1 MAASLSFSH
10 TWLSG
15 TWGFSVCG
23 KYKIFPYTHIIYSW
37 RKPQKGFLRSFINT
51 QTMLYNIVG
60 RCMLDERQQRR
71 RRRRRR
77 RNEIAHF
84 ISFRWAYSTV
94 HFSSCKLITKQTHIL
109 LRLAINFT
117 LVLTQPNWCLWIF
130 PYTYTF
136 YFTLFLCLCLRLH
149 VRHIILL
156 RLFLGRPQFAF
167 MTLSATDTHTHIQYT
182 KATQWK

>member
-1 MAASLSFSH
+1 
-10 TWLSG
+10 
-15 TWGFSVCG
+15 
-23 KYKIFPYTHIIYSW
+23 
-37 RKPQKGFLRSFINT
+37 
-51 QTMLYNIVG
+51 
-60 RCMLDERQQRR
+60 MLDEQRQ

-77 RNEIAHF
+77 RNEIAYF

-117 LVLTQPNWCLWIF
+117 LVLTRPMPLNSLLMYIPLSCFFFLLKF
-130 PYTYTF
+130 TF
-136 YFTLFLCLCLRLH
+136 YACVCVH

-167 MTLSATDTHTHIQYT
+167 MTLSTTDAHNIHKPHNKSEAEKWINAKPFETEHEVRE
-182 KATQWK
+182 